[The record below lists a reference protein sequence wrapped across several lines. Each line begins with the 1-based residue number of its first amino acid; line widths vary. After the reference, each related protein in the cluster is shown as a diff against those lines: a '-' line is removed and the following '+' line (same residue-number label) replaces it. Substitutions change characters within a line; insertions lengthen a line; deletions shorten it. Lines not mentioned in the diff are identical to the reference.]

1 MADSFFNASARA
13 KSGHYPFLEYA
24 FLKDYFIG
32 NNDAR
37 IFTAHFSEIA
47 YSIPK
52 HDSKMWN
59 PSEGGKIYNAVG
71 YVLDKLQ
78 QFMEESRED
87 EHKYVISVMQ
97 DMYIP
102 LMNYM
107 ESHSTSDDHL
117 CEDSGDGAPIER
129 FMPVKA
135 FHEGMLPDH
144 VSDLMD
150 CSFWSDNG
158 KMNPIVHLLS
168 KSTPQRCQIRSLTL
182 IMLNYCKVHDEVY
195 NFVIQALKCS
205 MLGAYRGTKRPPLHV
220 RKNIYKVFN
229 NMKRKEFLLFM
240 QNNHQQLLFFTIKE
254 YLVFAAK
261 HIPALHSEL
270 LDRYKWREFEKRV
283 TTTMDTI
290 RSMISENDI
299 MGFVGVERY
308 LTGITRLQP
317 HLYRPRKHTF
327 CRVLMHECEHHDDV
341 HAIASGRHKY
351 WQLMYDM
358 LIRVPLQPMPIEWLH
373 MFGVPE
379 NVIKQLLT
387 FQKTYNQ
394 SGSRGSI
401 RAFIKAL
408 DRTHLETIRA
418 LARAYDRKI
427 NVRMFTLPVHITV
440 QQIMALRHMHNVK
453 DGEEMHETIGKT
465 LICMECHQFK
475 GFVAY
480 RTSKKIHNIHAYGQS
495 RVIVD
500 DDTGKMYCGKRCDK
514 VDKKRNIESYT
525 WDEEVNLVEKEKRK
539 SAKDLRKEHMYKLCL
554 DNELQAVSLIGNM
567 LQFYNVLYTI
577 CPQCGNF
584 MKYDPKHMYNGF
596 YCGCCM
602 EHGHLFRNIKCEWCK
617 SKQHLET
624 VKVSGDKGNIFLCKT
639 CHKPWIRN
647 ATGILSLQTIRKGLL
662 EKWKRLQT
670 M

>member
-1 MADSFFNASARA
+1 MGHEDS
-13 KSGHYPFLEYA
+13 HV
-24 FLKDYFIG
+24 
-32 NNDAR
+32 
-37 IFTAHFSEIA
+37 FTKNFSEIA
-47 YSIPK
+47 YSIPRYE
-52 HDSKMWN
+52 SKVWN
-59 PSEGGKIYNAVG
+59 PSSGGRIYNATG
-71 YVLDKLQ
+71 YILDKLQ
-78 QFMEESRED
+78 GIKQQSSDD
-87 EHKYVISVMQ
+87 EHKYILSIMQ

-102 LMNYM
+102 LINYM
-107 ESHSTSDDHL
+107 EDNSTSDEHL
-117 CEDSGDGAPIER
+117 CEDCGDGAPIER
-129 FMPVKA
+129 HMPRSA

-144 VSDLMD
+144 VSDLMK

-158 KMNPIVHLLS
+158 KMSPIVHLLS

-195 NFVIQALKCS
+195 EFVLQALKCS
-205 MLGAYRGTKRPPLHV
+205 MLGAYRGTKRPPFCV
-220 RKNIYKVFN
+220 RKQIYKVFG
-229 NMKRKEFLLFM
+229 NMKRKEFLCFM
-240 QNNHQQLLFFTIKE
+240 QNSHQQLLFFTIKE

-270 LDRYKWREFEKRV
+270 LVRYKWRDFETRV
-283 TTTMDTI
+283 TKTMDTV
-290 RSMISENDI
+290 RSMITEHDV

-317 HLYRPRKHTF
+317 HLYRPRKHSF

-341 HAIASGRHKY
+341 HGIASGRHEH

-358 LIRVPLQPMPIEWLH
+358 LIRVPLQPMPIDWLFV
-373 MFGVPE
+373 FGVPE
-379 NVIKQLLT
+379 NIIKQLQG
-387 FQKTYNQ
+387 FQESYNK

-401 RAFIKAL
+401 RAFIKNL
-408 DRTHLETIRA
+408 DRKYFETIRA

-440 QQIMALRHMHNVK
+440 QQIMALRHMHNVRN
-453 DGEEMHETIGKT
+453 GEEMHETIGKT
-465 LICMECHQFK
+465 LICTECHQFK

-480 RTSKKIHNIHAYGQS
+480 KTSKKVHNIYAYGQS

-514 VDKKRNIESYT
+514 VDKKRNVESYA
-525 WDEEVNLVEKEKRK
+525 WDEEMNLQEKEKRK
-539 SAKDLRKEHMYKLCL
+539 TAKDKRKEEMHSLCL
-554 DNELQAVSLIGNM
+554 ENELQSISLIGNM
-567 LQFYNVLYTI
+567 LQFYNVMYTI

-584 MKYDPKHMYNGF
+584 MKYDPKNMYNGF

-617 SKQHLET
+617 CKQHLET
-624 VKVSGDKGNIFLCKT
+624 VKVVGEKGNIFLCKS

-647 ATGILSLQTIRKGLL
+647 ASGILSLQTIRKGLL

-670 M
+670 I